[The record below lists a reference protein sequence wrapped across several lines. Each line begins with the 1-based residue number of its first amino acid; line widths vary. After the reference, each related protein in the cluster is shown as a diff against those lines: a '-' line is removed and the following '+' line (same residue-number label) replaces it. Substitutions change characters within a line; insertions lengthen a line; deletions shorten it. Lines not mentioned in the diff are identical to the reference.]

1 MGGKHLCSV
10 CLPLTTMDTDQQI
23 KRISLMEQRF
33 ARVEAS
39 LKTLREAMAQYETV
53 KPDIEAL
60 DSYYGS
66 DLWRLDFD
74 ADEAG
79 KLPKDMP
86 RGVLSEDGLWNLL
99 DQHRL
104 LQQQMSQLSSDS
116 KPAGT
121 LKDVYLAGGCF
132 WGAEHFLK
140 QINGV
145 VDTEVGFANGNTDN
159 PTYEEVYTDLTGYAE
174 AVHVRYDATIV
185 SLERLLELFFVAIDP
200 TSLNKQGHDEGTRYR
215 TGIYYTDPIDRPV
228 IDKVFD
234 EQQAKFEEPLVV
246 ERLPLKNF
254 FTADERHQDYLDK
267 NPDGYC
273 HLPLELFAFAR
284 NANK

>member
-1 MGGKHLCSV
+1 MGGKHLWSV

-116 KPAGT
+116 KPAGI

>member
-116 KPAGT
+116 KPAGI

-174 AVHVRYDATIV
+174 AVHVRYNATIV

-215 TGIYYTDPIDRPV
+215 TGIYYTDPSDRPV

>member
-116 KPAGT
+116 KPADA

-145 VDTEVGFANGNTDN
+145 IDTEVGFANGNTDN

-174 AVHVRYDATIV
+174 AVHVRYDASIV

-267 NPDGYC
+267 NPEGYC

>member
-39 LKTLREAMAQYETV
+39 LKTLREAIVQYETI

-79 KLPKDMP
+79 KLPKDLP

-116 KPAGT
+116 KPAGI

-215 TGIYYTDPIDRPV
+215 TGIYYTDPSDRPV

>member
-1 MGGKHLCSV
+1 
-10 CLPLTTMDTDQQI
+10 MDTDQQI
-23 KRISLMEQRF
+23 KRINLMEQRF

-99 DQHRL
+99 DQHRM

-145 VDTEVGFANGNTDN
+145 IDTEVGFANGNTDN

-234 EQQAKFEEPLVV
+234 EQQTKFEEPLVV

>member
-1 MGGKHLCSV
+1 MGGKHLYSV

-116 KPAGT
+116 KPAGI

-215 TGIYYTDPIDRPV
+215 TGIYYTDPSDRPV

>member
-23 KRISLMEQRF
+23 KRVSLMEQRF

-39 LKTLREAMAQYETV
+39 LKTLREAIVQYETV

-74 ADEAG
+74 TDEAG

-104 LQQQMSQLSSDS
+104 LQQQMSQLSSVS
-116 KPAGT
+116 KPAGI

>member
-1 MGGKHLCSV
+1 
-10 CLPLTTMDTDQQI
+10 MDTDQQI

-33 ARVEAS
+33 VRAEAS
-39 LKTLREAMAQYETV
+39 LSKLAEAFEQYAAV
-53 KPDIEAL
+53 KADFEAL
-60 DSYYGS
+60 DAYYGS

-104 LQQQMSQLSSDS
+104 LQQQMSQLSSVS
-116 KPAGT
+116 KPAGI

-267 NPDGYC
+267 NPEGYC